1 MLRSDLCDYGDAYY
15 VVKGTIDLLVAA
27 ANKNDKAQKIVAF
40 KNNAPFRL
48 RISLHEINS
57 ILIDNAEDLQ
67 MVNHLNI
74 TKIVGKTPQ
83 RPERPGNER
92 DAD

>member
-1 MLRSDLCDYGDAYY
+1 MLRSDLCDYGDAHY

-57 ILIDNAEDLQ
+57 ILIDLQ